1 MNSFEGNSGN
11 KTGQGLMIFMAV
23 FAVMILYVS
32 VFKTMAYADAPGQE
46 VAMGKEKT
54 SALKAQSI
62 DEMKIAAEVNG
73 EPVTAQKLL
82 KRYNEFLIIS
92 GYDEENRKRVTLDS
106 YFYYYVT
113 ELLLLKE
120 AGKMGISVSP
130 DKVKEEKTEQLT
142 KKGITEETLSK
153 NLLKAGLTIEDADR
167 YFEDYS
173 IMKRL
178 GEKKFG
184 NLKISDEEALGFYS
198 DNYKNFNH
206 PDKIRVSHILICH
219 KDSQG
224 CRSDL
229 TSQKARELAE
239 RIRKIATPENFSR
252 LAKLYSSDSTG
263 AKGGDLGELKKGVAV
278 PSFEK
283 AAFNLEKGEISD
295 IVETSYGYHIIY
307 VTDKQK
313 ARAVTFEEA
322 KASIKRDLKEEHI
335 VSELSRY
342 SEQLLK
348 EADIK
353 KYAFEGG
360 EGLKEPENKTKD
372 TVESGKRISSNNK
385 FPTFRDTGEDI
396 CTNDKGQPIVL
407 FFGRDGC
414 PHCKWVEDTFDDTVM
429 EYVEMGLIEAHH
441 YDTFTNDDLLT
452 PNLETEIPME
462 YFKKIEEVGSV
473 PYFNFGCRYDRVGTG
488 YEATDDLFGEEI
500 EMRKV
505 LDDLLK

>member
-11 KTGQGLMIFMAV
+11 KTGQGLIIFMA
-23 FAVMILYVS
+23 FLAVMILYVPG
-32 VFKTMAYADAPGQE
+32 FKTMAYADTPGQE
-46 VAMGKEKT
+46 VAIDKEKT
-54 SALKAQSI
+54 SGLEEQSV
-62 DEMKIAAEVNG
+62 DEVKIVAEVNG
-73 EPVTAQKLL
+73 DPVTARELL
-82 KRYNEFLIIS
+82 KRYNVFLIIS
-92 GYDEENRKRVTLDS
+92 GYPEENRKRITLDS
-106 YFYYYVT
+106 YFNYYVT

-120 AGKMGISVSP
+120 AGKMGISVRP
-130 DKVKEEKTEQLT
+130 GEVKEEKEEQLN

-153 NLLKAGLTIEDADR
+153 NLVKAGLTIEDADR

-178 GEKKFG
+178 GEKKLG
-184 NLKISDEEALGFYS
+184 DLKISDEEAREFYT

-206 PDKIRVSHILICH
+206 PEKITVSHILICH

-224 CRSDL
+224 CMGGL
-229 TSQKARELAE
+229 TPQKARELAE
-239 RIRKIATPENFSR
+239 NIRKIVTPENFSR

-263 AKGGDLGELKKGVAV
+263 ANGGDLGELEEGSAI

-322 KASIKRDLKEEHI
+322 KASIKKDLKEMRI
-335 VSELSRY
+335 VSELSRF

-353 KYAFEGG
+353 KYASEGG
-360 EGLKEPENKTKD
+360 EGIKEAEIKTKD
-372 TVESGKRISSNNK
+372 TVESGNRISSNSK
-385 FPTFRDTGEDI
+385 FPTFRDTGKDI
-396 CTNDKGQPIVL
+396 CKNDKGQPIVL
-407 FFGRDGC
+407 LFGREGC
-414 PHCKWVEDTFDDTVM
+414 PHCKWVGDTFDDTVK
-429 EYVEMGLIEAHH
+429 EYVDMGLIEAHH
-441 YDTFTNDDLLT
+441 YDTITNDDLLT
-452 PNLETEIPME
+452 QRIEKEIPMDS
-462 YFKKIEEVGSV
+462 FKKIEEVGSV